1 MNVAVAFLKR
11 DFAQALS
18 YRLSFLLQ
26 LGGIFFNVAL
36 FFFLSQ
42 LFGSAVSPQ
51 LAEYGGDYFSFV
63 LIGLAFT
70 GFLGLSLSS
79 FAQSIREGQMMGTLE
94 IMLLSPTR
102 LSAILLSSSLWG
114 YVLTTIRVVVYLV
127 VGALIFGAS
136 MSQANVLAAIVV
148 MLLSIASLSGIGIIS
163 ASFVLITKKG
173 DPIAW
178 LIGGASSLLAG
189 VYYPISVLP
198 GWLEPVSR
206 ILPLTYAL
214 DAMRLSVL
222 QGYSLSELGSDVLI
236 LLGFTLI
243 LTPLSFL
250 IFQRALK
257 RAKVEGS
264 LIQY

>member
-1 MNVAVAFLKR
+1 MSVAAAFLKR
-11 DFAQALS
+11 DLSQALS

-26 LGGIFFNVAL
+26 LGSIFFSVAI
-36 FFFLSQ
+36 FYFLSQ
-42 LFGSAVSPQ
+42 LFGSAVAPQ
-51 LAEYGGDYFSFV
+51 LEAYGGDYFSFV

-70 GFLGLSLSS
+70 GFLGLSLSN

-102 LSAILLSSSLWG
+102 LSAILLSSSLWA
-114 YVLTTIRVVVYLV
+114 YVLTTLRVVVYLI
-127 VGALIFGAS
+127 VGAFVFGAS
-136 MSQANVLAAIVV
+136 LGQANAGAALLV
-148 MLLSIASLSGIGIIS
+148 MLLSIASFSGIGILS
-163 ASFVLITKKG
+163 ASIVLLMKKG

-178 LIGGASSLLAG
+178 LLGGASSLLAG

-198 GWLEPVSR
+198 DWLEPLSH

-214 DAMRLSVL
+214 DAMRLAML
-222 QGYSLSELGSDVLI
+222 QGYSLYELRFDMLV
-236 LLGFTLI
+236 LLGFTVV

-250 IFQRALK
+250 VFRKALK
-257 RAKVEGS
+257 RAKMEGS